1 VRQAVALKNFYLLLK
16 LLLVP
21 SNMYE
26 TCAFQ
31 WNGRIDNYI
40 DNYVV
45 KLVKLARRLANTTL
59 LKQGMT

>member
-1 VRQAVALKNFYLLLK
+1 MALKNFYLLLK
-16 LLLVP
+16 QLLVS

-26 TCAFQ
+26 ICALQ
-31 WNGRIDNYI
+31 WNRRIDNYI

-45 KLVKLARRLANTTL
+45 KLVKSARRLANTTL

>member
-1 VRQAVALKNFYLLLK
+1 MALKNFYLLLK
-16 LLLVP
+16 QLLVS

-26 TCAFQ
+26 TCALQ
-31 WNGRIDNYI
+31 WNRRIDNYI

-45 KLVKLARRLANTTL
+45 KLVKSARRLANTTL